1 MSTVVF
7 DLEARVDPSLWQAP
21 ADDPEAFAPIPAWT
35 ITTLGYAEIDN
46 VEDGIGVRFD
56 AVQGSEES
64 ILHTFR
70 SLLSTSPT
78 LVTWNGRGFDL
89 PLIVNRA
96 MVHGV
101 PLPRLFTGK
110 YESDYQNRYQGP
122 HVDLQDRCSLFGSAR
137 RFSQDIA
144 ARPLGLPGKHVG
156 NGGDVADMTPAEE
169 AAYCLDDVAQLAWI
183 YLAWRRVKDGCRVGA
198 AFDALARAINN
209 EPRLAPLAAHLA
221 TMERL
226 EAAE

>member
-1 MSTVVF
+1 MSTIVF

-21 ADDPEAFAPIPAWT
+21 EDDPGAFAPIPAWT
-35 ITTLGYAEIDN
+35 ITTLGYAEIGHG
-46 VEDGIGVRFD
+46 EGGINVRFGI
-56 AVQGSEES
+56 AQGSEES
-64 ILHTFR
+64 ILRAFLV
-70 SLLSTSPT
+70 LLTSEPT

-122 HVDLQDRCSLFGSAR
+122 HIDLQDRCSLFGSAR

-144 ARPLGLPGKHVG
+144 ARSLGLPGKHVG
-156 NGGDVADMTPAEE
+156 NGGDVVDMTPAEE

-183 YLAWRRVKDGCRVGA
+183 YLAWRRVKDGRHMGA
-198 AFDALARAINN
+198 AFDALARAIND